1 MSTSRK
7 KLRYKIT
14 VIGDGRVGKT
24 SLISKYTLGAFDT
37 DYVETMSKQL
47 GRSFLNMIKKSMEIT

>member
-1 MSTSRK
+1 MSTSGK

-24 SLISKYTLGAFDT
+24 SLISKYTLG
-37 DYVETMSKQL
+37 V
-47 GRSFLNMIKKSMEIT
+47 